1 MAIRVAWDRT
11 PVSVHGTKGELESL
25 IHHLRENHGFRKHSI
40 IMPDRENDE
49 EAVVFLSMLRV
60 TLDGYR
66 RSCNGRQDGSSITKI
81 QL

>member
-1 MAIRVAWDRT
+1 M
-11 PVSVHGTKGELESL
+11 

-49 EAVVFLSMLRV
+49 EAVVFLYARV

-66 RSCNGRQDGSSITKI
+66 RSCNGGQDGSSITKI
-81 QL
+81 KL